1 MRCLG
6 VPRTCWELQWQ
17 HLRLQ
22 KDEEG
27 EKKLKSS
34 SEVLWERKEDLPI
47 GNTTKEW
54 ENVLWTFSKS
64 FSCIFVN
71 DPIRTQRRRSAGD
84 WKKERER
91 EREREREEKKNV
103 WSVPSNEKWQ
113 EEGKNSHRLAQYNP
127 EWNRSPEPSAYPSC
141 SPKESACFEFQK
153 KETTHA
159 KRKKK
164 GSTLVRNE
172 TKRRE
177 QTESLIAYF
186 HAKASTAPCVS
197 RRTPTPASKC
207 TPPGGIGGK

>member
-1 MRCLG
+1 MRECS
-6 VPRTCWELQWQ
+6 V
-17 HLRLQ
+17 
-22 KDEEG
+22 
-27 EKKLKSS
+27 
-34 SEVLWERKEDLPI
+34 
-47 GNTTKEW
+47 
-54 ENVLWTFSKS
+54 NVLQ
-64 FSCIFVN
+64 VLLLY
-71 DPIRTQRRRSAGD
+71 IREWPYKDT
-84 WKKERER
+84 KKKVGWGLKER
-91 EREREREEKKNV
+91 EREREREEKTNV

-207 TPPGGIGGK
+207 TPPGGIGGQIKKLNRKKITNPNKQLLKSFFCFG